1 MLHFHLHRF
10 NLPYSSD
17 PVSPVHSTPSLWS
30 SHFSPSPRR
39 TRRPIHLQS
48 LHSSSWDNFPSI
60 TYLIIFLPPNR
71 RSLSRSKVTSTN
83 TTRPVR
89 RLPSVPLD
97 PTTSFRF
104 SLTIVSFLPQS
115 HPQFHQSIWDF
126 LLHLFVYA
134 NLFKSSPIACYFSKR
149 FALSSASRSNRFHAE
164 SAWNSIIGP
173 NRSPCF
179 QIVFLHLLQLDMMLL
194 FNSIQLW
201 NFSFFFSYSVAWV
214 RLNS

>member
-134 NLFKSSPIACYFSKR
+134 NLFKSSPIASYFSKR
-149 FALSSASRSNRFHAE
+149 FALSSASRSNRATDCSWRQRPNHCVTFNMF
-164 SAWNSIIGP
+164 SLIFRIPDSIFPIIYTNLKCLFYGP
-173 NRSPCF
+173 T
-179 QIVFLHLLQLDMMLL
+179 L
-194 FNSIQLW
+194 
-201 NFSFFFSYSVAWV
+201 
-214 RLNS
+214 